1 MTIISTVITS
11 VGIIQM
17 SDSFVTYRDGSTK
30 SKPKLFDIP
39 TEFGGVV
46 AVAGCY
52 QVAGEEMET
61 WLPGIAERFVG
72 SSLETFARGLG
83 RLLEVNTTQDD
94 RDDGFLIH
102 VAGYGHSPDSDFP
115 RPEMWFVRN
124 VAGMDSRGEYQGR
137 TREFQVTEDFWPHYT
152 EGLPDAPPGAVTIPA
167 QFMNGFTPGR
177 VAFNEFGSNLFGVFR
192 KIWEYPGFDFDPPST
207 LEEMS
212 RVFELQM
219 KAVCVLASMS
229 HYEAPLIGEPIQVKP
244 IHLPVI

>member
-30 SKPKLFDIP
+30 KKPKLFEIP
-39 TEFGGVV
+39 TEFGGVA

-61 WLPGIAERFVG
+61 WLPSIADDLADT
-72 SSLETFARGLG
+72 SLESFARRLG
-83 RLLEVNTTQDD
+83 RLLEVNTTQED

-102 VAGYGHSPDSDFP
+102 VAGYERSSETGLPS
-115 RPEMWFVRN
+115 PEMWFVRN
-124 VAGMDSRGEYQGR
+124 IAGMDLQGEYEGR
-137 TREFQVTEDFWPHYT
+137 TQEFQVTEDFWPHYT
-152 EGLPDAPPGAVTIPA
+152 EGLPDAPTGTVTIPA

-177 VAFNEFGSNLFGVFR
+177 VAFNEFGRNLFGVFR
-192 KIWEYPGFDFDPPST
+192 NIWEYPGFDFDPPST
-207 LEEMS
+207 LEEMA

-229 HYEAPLIGEPIQVKP
+229 HYEAPLIGEPIQLKS
-244 IHLPVI
+244 IHPPVT